1 MKCKKITI
9 MTAVVCGLCFFALP
23 VQAKYGGGYGVP
35 NNPYLIYTSEQ
46 MNAIGAD
53 STDWDK
59 HFKLMADIDLS
70 GYTGPGPWPPPT
82 FARNPSPPNG
92 SIIVDLDADLYWTA
106 GSSAISHDVYFGTS
120 NPPPFI
126 HNQTATTFDPGT
138 MAYHTKY
145 YWRIDV
151 VNNTGTTTGIVWSFT
166 TILGPPP
173 MPPMIADVDVNIDIE
188 NTFNV
193 IGYFE
198 DWQSPNNIPF
208 TGVFDGNGH
217 TISNFTYTFT
227 DTNYIGLFGYVEG
240 EIKDLGLLDPNIDVG
255 TGGFAGSLV
264 GLLREGTIA
273 NCYVKDGSVSRSGHV
288 GGLVGLN
295 WRGRISN
302 SYSNASVLGVDIVGG
317 LVGMND
323 SGTITNCYSTGSV
336 TGYQYIGGLVGSN
349 WGSTINNCYSTG
361 SVTGYQYIGGLVGYN
376 REDTVTFSFW
386 DIETSGLT
394 KSAGGT
400 GLTTAQMQTAN
411 TFIGWWC
418 GWVWTIDEGV
428 DYPRLA
434 WENKPGELITAPSD
448 FYGGG
453 TGEPNDPY
461 LIYTADQLNN
471 VGLIPCTWDK
481 CFKLMADV
489 DLGRFTGMEFNLI
502 GRWIDW
508 VHRDNIAF
516 TGLFDGNGH
525 TISYFSYTSTGRD
538 WVGLFEYVSGE
549 IKNLGLIYTNINAG
563 TGNNVGS
570 LVGRLRGGTI
580 TNCYSTGSVSGQYH
594 VGGLVGYNYQSTI
607 GDCYSTGS
615 VSGKDAVGGL
625 VGHNFVGTIS
635 NCYSHGSV
643 SGQYDV
649 GGLVGLHSGTI
660 TKCYSTGDVG
670 GNWHVGGLVGLNS
683 GKTTNCY
690 ATGSVLGG
698 RFVGGLVG
706 SNNATISNCYST
718 GSIMAD
724 RDFGGHVGSNQGTIS
739 ASFWDVNTS
748 GRDWSAGGM
757 GLSTAEM
764 QMEDTFTDAGWDL
777 NTPVWTIDEGVDY
790 PRLWWEFV
798 PVLHAEVRIIPRTIN
813 LASKG
818 NWLTCYIWLPD
829 DFKPS
834 DIDPNSVFLEG
845 EIQGELL
852 YIDEQKQV
860 AIFRFSRE
868 EVQDILTIG
877 EVELTIT
884 GQLSNGILFEGTD
897 IIKVI
902 DRGGGKK

>member
-1 MKCKKITI
+1 MKQVIIPI
-9 MTAVVCGLCFFALP
+9 MAVLLCVLCFSISP
-23 VQAKYGGGYGVP
+23 VQAKYGGGYGGP
-35 NNPYLIYTSEQ
+35 YNPYLIYTAEQ

-53 STDWDK
+53 ANDWDK

-70 GYTGPGPWPPPT
+70 GYTGPGHWPPST

-92 SIIVDLDADLYWTA
+92 SIISDLDTDLYWTT
-106 GSSAISHDVYFGTS
+106 GSGATSHDVYFGTS

-126 HNQTATTFDPGT
+126 HNQTPTTFDPGT
-138 MAYHTKY
+138 IAYLTKY
-145 YWRIDV
+145 YWRIDE
-151 VNNTGTTTGIVWSFT
+151 VNNTGKTTGIVWSFT
-166 TILGPPP
+166 TIKGPPP
-173 MPPMIADVDVNIDIE
+173 MPTMIADVDVSVDIGK
-188 NTFNV
+188 TFNI

-198 DWQSPNNIPF
+198 DWESPNNIPF
-208 TGVFDGNGH
+208 TGVFDGSGH
-217 TISNFTYTFT
+217 TISNFTYTCT
-227 DTNYIGLFGYVEG
+227 DTDFIGLFVYVEG

-255 TGGFAGSLV
+255 TGGYVGSLV
-264 GLLREGTIA
+264 GFLRDGTIA

-302 SYSNASVLGVDIVGG
+302 CYSNASVLGVDIVGG
-317 LVGMND
+317 LVGIND

-361 SVTGYQYIGGLVGYN
+361 SVTGYQYIGGLVGDN

-394 KSAGGT
+394 NSAGGT

-418 GWVWTIDEGV
+418 GSVWTIDEGV
-428 DYPRLA
+428 DYPRLD
-434 WENKPGELITAPSD
+434 WENKPGELITAPFD

-461 LIYTADQLNN
+461 LIYTAEQLNN

-489 DLGRFTGMEFNLI
+489 DLGGFTGTEFNLI
-502 GRWIDW
+502 GRWIDY
-508 VHRDNIAF
+508 VHRDNRAF

-580 TNCYSTGSVSGQYH
+580 TNCYSTGSVSGQYR

-625 VGHNFVGTIS
+625 VGLNSGTIS

-643 SGQYDV
+643 SGQYEV
-649 GGLVGLHSGTI
+649 GGLVGLNSGTI

-670 GNWHVGGLVGLNS
+670 GNWLVGGLVGENH
-683 GKTTNCY
+683 GTITNCY
-690 ATGSVLGG
+690 ATCSVWGG

-706 SNNATISNCYST
+706 ENNATIRNCYST
-718 GSIMAD
+718 GSITAD
-724 RDFGGHVGSNQGTIS
+724 RDFGGHVGYNTGTIS

-748 GRDWSAGGM
+748 GRDWSSGGT
-757 GLSTAEM
+757 GLSTVEM
-764 QMEDTFTDAGWDL
+764 QMEDTFTDAGWDF

-790 PRLWWEFV
+790 PRLRWEFV
-798 PVLHAEVRIIPRTIN
+798 FVLNAAVRIIPRTIN

-818 NWLTCYIWLPD
+818 NWITCYIWLPEQYNVV
-829 DFKPS
+829 
-834 DIDPNSVFLEG
+834 DIDPNSIFLED
-845 EIQGELL
+845 EIKAEELSV
-852 YIDEQKQV
+852 DEQNQV
-860 AIFRFSRE
+860 AIARFSRE
-868 EVQDILTIG
+868 EFRGIINTG
-877 EVELTIT
+877 EVELTISGRLKDGT
-884 GQLSNGILFEGTD
+884 VFEATD
-897 IIKVI
+897 VI
-902 DRGGGKK
+902 RVINEGRRKN